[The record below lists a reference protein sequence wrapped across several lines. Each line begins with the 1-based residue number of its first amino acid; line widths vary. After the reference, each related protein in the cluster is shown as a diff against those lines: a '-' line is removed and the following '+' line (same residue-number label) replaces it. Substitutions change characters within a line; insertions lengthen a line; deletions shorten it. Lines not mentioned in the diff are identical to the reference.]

1 MEEEVTGLTRE
12 EKQWLAWFVVT
23 LGTFVYLEARAVKA
37 RNGRG
42 TLTAATRRVLGLYPP
57 KPWRLFG
64 AAGFIAFF
72 AWLTA
77 HMITRSEERRVG
89 KECKSVRPRSD
100 RNNIAQERG

>member
-1 MEEEVTGLTRE
+1 MEEEVSGLTRE
-12 EKQWLAWFVVT
+12 EKQWLAWFLVT
-23 LGTFVYLEARAVKA
+23 LGTFAYLEARAVKA

-64 AAGFIAFF
+64 AAGFTAFF

-77 HMITRSEERRVG
+77 HIITGDFVPSRFKTGYGEDGGCSRKGGNRE
-89 KECKSVRPRSD
+89 
-100 RNNIAQERG
+100 